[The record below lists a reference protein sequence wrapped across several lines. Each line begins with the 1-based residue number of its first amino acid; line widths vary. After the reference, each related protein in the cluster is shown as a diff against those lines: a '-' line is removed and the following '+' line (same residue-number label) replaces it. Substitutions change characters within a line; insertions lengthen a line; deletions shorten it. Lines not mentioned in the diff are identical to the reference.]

1 MPDDVPETE
10 KQLRDALARLMTRNL
25 ELVRE
30 VEDLKRERSQTSV
43 ESIASAVAQSV
54 RSANAAFA
62 ADAEGGARYTVSEI
76 DATFRGT
83 VLASPTGV
91 ALRMPIPEH
100 GVLPGHLGSVRLTIA
115 AVPPPVGE
123 SLTVAP
129 PPSPTVR
136 LTAALEDLQ
145 TRLTRR
151 TARQGAAAAK
161 DGVAHATRL
170 LALSAQWTDAE
181 TLASGAEGIATA
193 LRQMAKAVPARA
205 RAALTG
211 PDAYRDAAKRLSDIA
226 KSLRLHKVAP
236 ADVITDLAGAIE
248 QAARA
253 ETPSP

>member
-1 MPDDVPETE
+1 MPDDVPGTE

-30 VEDLKRERSQTSV
+30 VEDLKRERSQTAV

-62 ADAEGGARYTVSEI
+62 AEAEGGPRYTVSEI

-83 VLASPTGV
+83 VLASPAGV
-91 ALRMPIPEH
+91 ALRMPIPEY

-123 SLTVAP
+123 SMTVAP
-129 PPSPTVR
+129 PPSPAVR
-136 LTAALEDLQ
+136 LTTALEDLQ
-145 TRLTRR
+145 TSLNRR

-161 DGVAHATRL
+161 DGMAHATEL
-170 LALSAQWTDAE
+170 LASSAQWGDVE
-181 TLASGAEGIATA
+181 TLASAAQGIATA
-193 LRQMAKAVPARA
+193 LRQMVKTVPARSRGA
-205 RAALTG
+205 PSG
-211 PDAYRDAAKRLSDIA
+211 QGGYRDAAKRLSEIA
-226 KSLRLHKVAP
+226 RSLRLNKVAP
-236 ADVITDLAGAIE
+236 ADVFTDLAGAIE

-253 ETPSP
+253 ETPSR